1 MSTGTQ
7 QLRAP
12 IIAPSAIKE
21 IADGVWVI
29 PDSDH
34 TLLVPN
40 IGIIIGARATLVI
53 DTGFG
58 PDNARAVMQE
68 ARRLSAGRPV
78 YLTHTHCHPEH
89 GFGANVVAGDV
100 TIVYNETQWN
110 ELQEKG
116 PILLRMFRN
125 QIPSLAPMLDG
136 VEFVRP
142 DFLYNGSLT
151 LDLGRGPVVEF
162 REFGGAHSRGDQAI
176 LVRGSKSVLFT
187 GDLIEEGYFGILGDS
202 ESHVI
207 PWIDR
212 LKRLQQLEPGLV
224 VPGHGHL
231 GGPELI
237 ANYRAYFELARRRVD
252 ELRAAGELNE
262 ADIVERVTTELLE
275 LHPDWQNRNWVTK
288 TVADLTW
295 PARA

>member
-12 IIAPSAIKE
+12 IVTPKGITE

-34 TLLVPN
+34 TPLVPN
-40 IGIIIGARATLVI
+40 IGIIVGARATLVI

-58 PDNARAVMQE
+58 ADNARAVMQE

-89 GFGANVVAGDV
+89 GFGANVIAGEV
-100 TIVYNETQWN
+100 TIVYNEAQWN

-116 PILLRMFRN
+116 PVLLRMFRN
-125 QIPSLAPMLDG
+125 QIPALAPMLDG

-142 DFLYNGSLT
+142 QLLYTGIANAGSRRWTNRRVSRVRRRALARRP
-151 LDLGRGPVVEF
+151 GHPCSEIPVV
-162 REFGGAHSRGDQAI
+162 
-176 LVRGSKSVLFT
+176 LFA
-187 GDLIEEGYFGILGDS
+187 GDLIEERYFGILGDS
-202 ESHVI
+202 ESHVL

-212 LKRLQQLEPGLV
+212 LSHFEELEP
-224 VPGHGHL
+224 
-231 GGPELI
+231 
-237 ANYRAYFELARRRVD
+237 
-252 ELRAAGELNE
+252 
-262 ADIVERVTTELLE
+262 
-275 LHPDWQNRNWVTK
+275 QNRGSW
-288 TVADLTW
+288 
-295 PARA
+295 ARPHGRPGTDH

>member
-1 MSTGTQ
+1 MSTRTQ

-12 IIAPSAIKE
+12 IVAPNGITE
-21 IADGVWVI
+21 IAGGVWVI
-29 PDSDH
+29 PDLDH

-40 IGIIIGARATLVI
+40 IGIIVGARATLVI

-68 ARRLSAGRPV
+68 ARRLSAGLPV

-89 GFGANVVAGDV
+89 GFGANVIAGEV
-100 TIVYNETQWN
+100 TVVYNETQWN

-116 PILLRMFRN
+116 PNLLRMFRN
-125 QIPSLAPMLDG
+125 QIPSQARMLDG

-142 DFLYNGSLT
+142 DFLYNGSMT
-151 LDLGRGPVVEF
+151 LDLGDGQMVEF
-162 REFGGAHSRGDQAI
+162 REFGGAHSRGDQGI

-187 GDLIEEGYFGILGDS
+187 GDLIEEGYFGILGDN

-207 PWIDR
+207 TWIDR
-212 LKRLQQLEPGLV
+212 LKRLEQLNPEVV
-224 VPGHGHL
+224 VPGHGHV
-231 GGPELI
+231 GGRELI
-237 ANYRAYFELARRRVD
+237 AIYREYFEHTKRRVD
-252 ELRAAGELNE
+252 ELRAVAELPE
-262 ADIVERVTTELLE
+262 ADIVKRVTAELLD
-275 LHPDWQNRNWVTK
+275 LHPDWQNQNWARKAVS
-288 TVADLTW
+288 DLSW

>member
-7 QLRAP
+7 HLRTP
-12 IIAPSAIKE
+12 IVSPKGITE

-34 TLLVPN
+34 TPLVPN
-40 IGIIIGARATLVI
+40 IGIIVGGRATLVI

-58 PDNARAVMQE
+58 ADNARAVMQE

-89 GFGANVVAGDV
+89 GFGANVVAGEV
-100 TIVYNETQWN
+100 TIVYNEAQWN

-116 PILLRMFRN
+116 HVLLHMFRN

-142 DFLYNGSLT
+142 QLLYAGSLK
-151 LDLGRGPVVEF
+151 LDLGDGQIVEF

-176 LVRGSKSVLFT
+176 LVRKSQVVLFA
-187 GDLIEEGYFGILGDS
+187 GDLIEERYFGILGDS
-202 ESHVI
+202 ESHVL

-212 LKRLQQLEPGLV
+212 LSHLEQLEPQIV
-224 VPGHGHL
+224 VPGHGHM
-231 GGPELI
+231 GGPQLI
-237 ANYRAYFELARRRVD
+237 TNYRAYFEHAKHRAD
-252 ELRAAGELNE
+252 ELRTAGKLSE
-262 ADIVERVTTELLE
+262 ADIIERVTAELLD
-275 LHPDWQNRNWVTK
+275 LHPDWDNRNWARKAVE
-288 TVADLTW
+288 DLAW
-295 PARA
+295 PSRA